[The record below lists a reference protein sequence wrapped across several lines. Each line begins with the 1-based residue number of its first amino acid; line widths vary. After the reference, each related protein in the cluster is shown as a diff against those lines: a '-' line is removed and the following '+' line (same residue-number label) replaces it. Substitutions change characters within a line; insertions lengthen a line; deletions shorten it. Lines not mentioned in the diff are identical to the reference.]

1 VTKKIYPLILNE
13 SWIRMSQVKGNMNMK
28 KLNVALAIF
37 VAAVTAGN
45 AQTGTSPVVGYQ
57 IQSFSAGNT
66 VHAVTFVKPN
76 LFQGV
81 ASSKT
86 DSSLVVSGATFG
98 NYGLVDGSPTHYA
111 KILDGPL
118 VGYVFDIISSTST
131 SIVVAGSLATAG
143 TTPKF
148 LVREHIRLADVF
160 ATSTGLT
167 DVNDTFTLFNSD
179 GTSTVGLRLG
189 TDSPTGWISPSTEQP
204 INPIIYPGQGFLLT
218 TASSGTYTYANHV
231 DTTQTAVPLFSGT
244 VNLVSRASP
253 ASNSLQLVD
262 SGMSLNMTPVSDTVE
277 FWTNDGSLGTIDVA
291 LSLGADGFVN
301 PATEAPTTTSLLA
314 NAVVNVTVSV
324 PTVWL
329 APAPYTPPAQ

>member
-1 VTKKIYPLILNE
+1 VTKKISPLILNE
-13 SWIRMSQVKGNMNMK
+13 SWFRLSLVKEIMNMK
-28 KLNVALAIF
+28 KLNLAFAIL
-37 VAAVTAGN
+37 VTAVMAGN
-45 AQTGTSPVVGYQ
+45 AATSPVVGYQ
-57 IQSFSAGNT
+57 VQNFSAGNT
-66 VHAVTFVKPN
+66 VHTVTFVKPD

-86 DSSLVVSGATFG
+86 GTSLVVSGATFG

-131 SIVVAGSLATAG
+131 SIVVDGDLSTAGS
-143 TTPKF
+143 TPRF
-148 LVREHIRLADVF
+148 LVRPHVRLADVF

-218 TASSGTYTYANHV
+218 TASSGTFTYANHV
-231 DTTQTAVPLFSGT
+231 DTTQTAVPLFPGT

-277 FWTNDGSLGTIDVA
+277 FWTNDGSLGTVDVA

-314 NAVVNVTVSV
+314 NAVVNVTVSA